1 MSEKNLL
8 CVALVLESGQR
19 REAKIFEDGTYRIG
33 NGPYMKME
41 AQEFEMA
48 RILERRSQRTHWLMA
63 NAYEIEDVKV
73 GSEPPADY
81 VEDLGPFTEADF
93 LIPDTPI
100 VPKEAVAPEE
110 EKNEAP
116 EKRKKFL
123 FFGGKKKGKP
133 TYEPAAAEKVPDT
146 ADESPTAKWVTEEPS
161 VPIAE
166 NSIPADASTTAAE
179 PVTGAETPAD
189 TEQTSADAAKPDE
202 QPEHKTHGKKKKG
215 RGRDKKQA
223 EAPKESGDTAQTEEP
238 PAPTKEPQKKKP
250 VWFVWVLIACV
261 LLAVLG
267 WFGGNALRE
276 HMWVDPPA
284 PVSTPEPTPEP
295 TPAPPARPQIY
306 LTIDATE
313 GAEVSGSADVDVSG
327 VDTKEPGQDGEEE
340 ASSPTSSAV
349 PDNKEE

>member
-73 GSEPPADY
+73 GSEPPVDY

-116 EKRKKFL
+116 GKRKKFL
-123 FFGGKKKGKP
+123 FFGGKKKAKAAP
-133 TYEPAAAEKVPDT
+133 EPAAAEKVPDT

-161 VPIAE
+161 APTKEGGA
-166 NSIPADASTTAAE
+166 PADTPAAE
-179 PVTGAETPAD
+179 PVTEAEVTAD
-189 TEQTSADAAKPDE
+189 TEATPSDAAKPDE
-202 QPEHKTHGKKKKG
+202 KPEQKSHGKKKKG
-215 RGRDKKQA
+215 RGKGEKQA
-223 EAPKESGDTAQTEEP
+223 EAPKEDKDTAQAEEP
-238 PAPTKEPQKKKP
+238 PPPAKEPQKKKP

-267 WFGGNALRE
+267 WFGGNAVRE
-276 HMWVDPPA
+276 HMGMEPPA
-284 PVSTPEPTPEP
+284 PFSAPEPTPEP

-306 LTIDATE
+306 ITIDATE

-327 VDTKEPGQDGEEE
+327 VDAEDPEQDDGEDDS
-340 ASSPTSSAV
+340 SSPASSAV